1 MFRRLIAGAAAAL
14 LLASLT
20 VAVPLP
26 ASPAAFA
33 GVLAQVLTWT
43 ADNDITRYKSA
54 PATATAGET
63 TIVWENSEATGNT
76 TGMPHTLTFD
86 TSTPGYNHDVDL
98 DVLANPFDVQ
108 NGRHEATVTLT
119 PGKYRYFCAIPGHG
133 AMSGE
138 FTVTEGGGGED
149 TTAPTVTAAASGTRN
164 ADGAYVGGATVTVTA
179 SDSGSGVASVE
190 RRLDDGEFQPYTAP
204 FQVTAAGEHTVRYR
218 ATDVAGNVSEVGS
231 LSFVVVE
238 SPGDTT
244 PPTVTAAASGTQD
257 ATGAYVGKATVT
269 ITATDAGTGVRSTE
283 YQLDGGAWTTY
294 TAPFDVTTA
303 GSHMVHHRATDNAGN
318 VSTEGMTHFTVVA
331 AQPTDTTPPTVT
343 AAASGTQD
351 ATGAYV
357 GRATVT
363 ITATDTGTGV
373 RNTEYQLDGGA
384 WTTYTAPFDVT
395 TAGSHAVRHRATD
408 NAGNVSTEGTT
419 RFTVVAAQPAD
430 TTPPTTSATV
440 SGSRNPNG
448 DYLDSATVTITAT
461 DTGSGVKLVEHALD
475 GGAWTTY
482 SAAVVVGAPGPHTL
496 RYRATD
502 NAGNTAAEKSV
513 TFAVVDAGEDACPDS
528 DTRDTVIIGTD
539 DTGIANVHTGNGCT
553 ISDLLNQHGE
563 YPDHGA
569 FVRHVELVTEDLVA
583 GEVLTRR
590 EQSALVRAASR
601 SDIGK

>member
-1 MFRRLIAGAAAAL
+1 MFRRLITGAAAAL

-20 VAVPLP
+20 AVVPLP
-26 ASPAAFA
+26 APPTASA

-54 PATATAGET
+54 PTTATAGET

-108 NGRHEATVTLT
+108 NGRHEAVVALT

-133 AMSGE
+133 TMSGE
-138 FTVTEGGGGED
+138 FTVTSGGGGED
-149 TTAPTVTAAASGTRN
+149 TTAPTVAAAVSGPQDAN
-164 ADGAYVGGATVTVTA
+164 GDHLGSATVTVTA

-190 RRLDDGEFQPYTAP
+190 HGIDGGEFQPYTGP
-204 FQVTAAGEHTVRYR
+204 FQVTALGEHTVRYR
-218 ATDVAGNVSEVGS
+218 ATDAAGNASEVGS
-231 LSFVVVE
+231 VSFTVVE
-238 SPGDTT
+238 APGDTT
-244 PPTVTAAASGTQD
+244 PPTVTAAVSGTQD
-257 ATGAYVGKATVT
+257 ASGAYVGRATVT
-269 ITATDAGTGVRSTE
+269 ITATDTGSGVKTVE
-283 YQLDGGAWTTY
+283 HQLDGGPWTSY
-294 TAPFDVTTA
+294 TAPFDVTTT
-303 GSHMVHHRATDNAGN
+303 GSHMIHHRATDNAGN
-318 VSTEGMTHFTVVA
+318 VSAEGMTHFSVVA
-331 AQPTDTTPPTVT
+331 AQPADTTPPTVT
-343 AAASGTQD
+343 AAVSGTQD

-363 ITATDTGTGV
+363 ITATDTGSGV
-373 RNTEYQLDGGA
+373 KTVEHQLDGGP
-384 WTTYTAPFDVT
+384 WTSYTAPFDVT
-395 TAGSHAVRHRATD
+395 TTGSHAIHHRATD
-408 NAGNVSTEGTT
+408 NAGNVSAEGTT
-419 RFTVVAAQPAD
+419 RFSVVAAQPAD

-461 DTGSGVKLVEHALD
+461 DTGSGVTLVEHALD
-475 GGAWTTY
+475 GGAWTTH
-482 SAAVVVGAPGPHTL
+482 SAALVVGAAGPHTV

-502 NAGNTAAEKSV
+502 DAGNTAAEKSV
-513 TFAVVDAGEDACPDS
+513 SFAVVDAGEDACPDS

-539 DTGIANVHTGNGCT
+539 DTGIANAHTGNGCT

-569 FVRHVELVTEDLVA
+569 FVRHVELVTDDLVA
-583 GEVLTRR
+583 SEVLTRR
-590 EQSALVRAASR
+590 EQGVVVRAASR